1 MSSSSFATSFVATS
15 ISIVSDVIPR
25 AIKRLFHQASIGD
38 QSYRFMFERGPTD
51 EVVAIDCE
59 TTGLNANT
67 DDIISIAAIKIRG
80 NRILTSERFEEV
92 VRPDAGMRAEAIKI
106 HRLREVDVAQG
117 PLIWK
122 TLPRFLH
129 FVGGRPLVGYY
140 IDFDIAMLD
149 KYILPF
155 IGIELPNPRIE
166 VSALYYERK
175 YGDAPPNTTIDLSFA
190 EILRDL
196 QIPQLPQHDAFND
209 ALMTAMMYV
218 VLRDMKQRGIRV
230 PRLRTH
236 AVFDP
241 TGG

>member
-1 MSSSSFATSFVATS
+1 MSFN
-15 ISIVSDVIPR
+15 VIPR

-38 QSYRFMFERGPTD
+38 QSYRFMFERERTD

-59 TTGLNANT
+59 TTGLKVRT
-67 DDIISIAAIKIRG
+67 DDIITIAAIKIRG
-80 NRILTSERFEEV
+80 NRIMTSERFEAA
-92 VRPDAGMRAEAIKI
+92 VRPDASMQAEAIKV
-106 HRLREVDVAQG
+106 HRLRQVDVAQG

-122 TLPRFLH
+122 ALPKFLH

-140 IDFDIAMLD
+140 VDFDIAMLD

-155 IGIELPNPRIE
+155 IGIELPNSRIE
-166 VSALYYERK
+166 VSKLYYDRK

-190 EILRDL
+190 AILKDL
-196 QIPQLPQHDAFND
+196 KIPPLAEHDAFND

-218 VLRDMKQRGIRV
+218 ALRDMKQRGIRI

-241 TGG
+241 TGA